1 MTTMLSG
8 DLRLM
13 LTMVMALAPAA
24 AALADIPAKTS
35 TSGDPGATALDRPG
49 GFDSGGDDWGRYE
62 MTASDPVTPL
72 ARIGAHHATYWDANP
87 ASPKVIF
94 DISAY
99 ANEWDI
105 AETGLEIKADYVPGY
120 YISARVC
127 ARSAGNVGGTDGSVD
142 TLEITGASTSPE
154 TTFGTFDPTG
164 SGTCKT
170 VNVYY
175 PAESGADV
183 YTLMVRPQLQIVQGY
198 WQYTI
203 YGKVIVEYHPILH

>member
-13 LTMVMALAPAA
+13 MMMVLALAPAA
-24 AALADIPAKTS
+24 ALADGPAKTS
-35 TSGDPGATALDRPG
+35 TPGAGPGAVELERPG
-49 GFDSGGDDWGRYE
+49 GVVSGGDDWGRYE
-62 MTASDPVTPL
+62 LTASDPVTPM

-127 ARSAGNVGGTDGSVD
+127 ARSAGNVGGADGSVD
-142 TLEITGASTSPE
+142 TLEITGASTAPE
-154 TTFGTFDPTG
+154 TTFGSFDPSG

-175 PAESGADV
+175 PAEADAEV

-203 YGKVIVEYHPILH
+203 YGKVIVEYHPILN